1 MRLFIYAFNL
11 YTKHMTH
18 IAIDARIINSSTGRY
33 VERLITY
40 LQEVDTVNE
49 YSILVRAKDENFWKP
64 RNANFTVRIADFDN
78 YSFAE
83 QIGFKKYLKKL
94 NPDLVHFCM
103 PQQPVGYKGKK
114 VTTFHDLT
122 LLNTYNSDKNWIVF
136 HAKQKVGKY
145 VFKKVIEMNDE
156 IIAISKF
163 TEKELI
169 AFSPLATEKTT
180 VIYESS
186 DVSQIAPKKYDIPF
200 KKYILYVG
208 QQSDYKNIKRLGD
221 AHQILLAK
229 YPDLG
234 LVLVGKKNAS
244 ALTNETYFMQRK
256 YKNIHFT
263 DFVED
268 NQLSWL
274 YSHASAYIFPSLME
288 GFGLP
293 GLEAMGYGT
302 PVVSSNA
309 TCLPEVYG
317 PAAHYFNPLDTSD
330 MAEAIDQVLS
340 DDNIRTRLSKAG
352 FKQIKKYSWK
362 KMAKETH
369 AIYMKVLDS

>member
-1 MRLFIYAFNL
+1 M
-11 YTKHMTH
+11 H
-18 IAIDARIINSSTGRY
+18 IAIDARIINSTTGRY
-33 VERLITY
+33 VERLVTH
-40 LQEVDTVNE
+40 LQEIDTENN
-49 YSILVRAKDENFWKP
+49 YSILVRAKDLNFWKP
-64 RNANFTVRIADFDN
+64 RNPNFTVRVADFDN

-94 NPDLVHFCM
+94 NADLVHFCM
-103 PQQPVGYKGKK
+103 PQQPLSYKGRK

-122 LLNTYNSDKNWIVF
+122 LLKTYNSDKNWFVF
-136 HAKQKVGKY
+136 HAKQTIGKY
-145 VFKKVIEMNDE
+145 VFKKVIETNDE

-163 TEKELI
+163 TKKELVD
-169 AFSPLATEKTT
+169 FSPLAAKKTT

-186 DVSQIAPKKYDIPF
+186 DVSQIAPTKYNVPF

-234 LVLVGKKNAS
+234 LVLVGKKNTS
-244 ALTNETYFMQRK
+244 ALTNEKYFNERMYQ
-256 YKNIHFT
+256 NILFT

-317 PAAHYFNPLDTSD
+317 PAAHYFNPIDTSD
-330 MAEAIDQVLS
+330 IAEAIDQVLS
-340 DDNIRTRLSKAG
+340 DDTLRTRLSKAG
-352 FKQIKKYSWK
+352 FKQIKQYSWK

-369 AIYMKVLDS
+369 AIYMKTLDS

>member
-1 MRLFIYAFNL
+1 MV
-11 YTKHMTH
+11 H
-18 IAIDARIINSSTGRY
+18 IAIDARLINSSTGRY
-33 VERLITY
+33 IERLVTY
-40 LQEVDTVNE
+40 LQDIDTENR
-49 YSILVRAKDENFWKP
+49 YSIIVPSKDKDYWKPKNENFSVI
-64 RNANFTVRIADFDN
+64 TADFKI
-78 YSFAE
+78 YSLAE
-83 QIGFKKYLKKL
+83 QLGFKRFLDKL

-103 PQQPVGYKGKK
+103 PQQPIAYTGKK
-114 VTTFHDLT
+114 VTTFHDMT
-122 LLNTYNSDKNWIVF
+122 LLKTYNSDKNWFVF
-136 HAKQKVGKY
+136 TMKQKVGRH
-145 VFKKVIEMNDE
+145 VFKKVAETSDH
-156 IIAISKF
+156 IIAISEF
-163 TEKELI
+163 TKKELQDFTPI
-169 AFSPLATEKTT
+169 PDEKIS

-186 DVSQIAPKKYDIPF
+186 DVATIAPKKYEGLPF

-244 ALTNETYFMQRK
+244 AEANEAYFNDRN

-263 DFVED
+263 GFVD
-268 NQLSWL
+268 DAQLSWL
-274 YSHASAYIFPSLME
+274 YTHAEAYVFPSLME

-309 TCLPEVYG
+309 TCLPEIYG
-317 PAAHYFNPLDTSD
+317 QAAHYFNPTDTSD

-340 DDNIRTRLSKAG
+340 DDKIRTRLAKAG
-352 FKQIKKYSWK
+352 YKQIKKYSWK
-362 KMAKETH
+362 KQAQETH
-369 AIYMKVLDS
+369 AIYKKVLSL

>member
-1 MRLFIYAFNL
+1 M
-11 YTKHMTH
+11 H
-18 IAIDARIINSSTGRY
+18 IAIDARIINSTTGRY
-33 VERLITY
+33 VERLVTH
-40 LQEVDTVNE
+40 LQEIDTENN
-49 YSILVRAKDENFWKP
+49 YSILVRAKDLNFWKP
-64 RNANFTVRIADFDN
+64 RNPNFTVRVADFDN

-94 NPDLVHFCM
+94 NADLVHFCM
-103 PQQPVGYKGKK
+103 PQQPLGYKGKK

-122 LLNTYNSDKNWIVF
+122 LLKTYNSDKNWFVF
-136 HAKQKVGKY
+136 HAKQTIGKY
-145 VFKKVIEMNDE
+145 VFKKVIETNNE

-163 TEKELI
+163 TKKDLLD
-169 AFSPLATEKTT
+169 FSPLAAEKTT

-186 DVSQIAPKKYDIPF
+186 DVSQIAPTKYNVPF

-234 LVLVGKKNAS
+234 LVLVGKKNTS
-244 ALTNETYFMQRK
+244 ALTNEKYFNERMYQ
-256 YKNIHFT
+256 NILFT

-317 PAAHYFNPLDTSD
+317 PAAHYFNPIDTSD
-330 MAEAIDQVLS
+330 IAEAIDQVLS
-340 DDNIRTRLSKAG
+340 DDTLRTRLSKAG
-352 FKQIKKYSWK
+352 FKQIKQYSWK

-369 AIYMKVLDS
+369 AIYMKTLDS